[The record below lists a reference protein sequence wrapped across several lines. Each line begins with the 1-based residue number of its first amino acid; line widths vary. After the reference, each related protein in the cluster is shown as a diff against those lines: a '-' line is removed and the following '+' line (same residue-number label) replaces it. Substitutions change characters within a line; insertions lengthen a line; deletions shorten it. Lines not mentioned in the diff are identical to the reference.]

1 MKKQRPSLV
10 LGLTVSRFITSLIP
24 PGTKERVLDI
34 TLDSADWIFEKIPLK
49 THQRVQKTEPLR
61 LISHRGAWKERGCLE
76 NTFAAFDR
84 AKETGIWGLE
94 FDIRFTKDDVPL
106 IHHDASLL
114 RTFGR
119 PTIISNSTLSTL
131 HHEAPDVPTLEDFC
145 KRYEN
150 SFHIFIEIKN
160 SAEELT
166 ELRLHRLL
174 TPLRETFGKE
184 LSGVHFMSFDFH
196 VLKKLHA
203 DAGIPKRSLVSI
215 ATLKVNPVSDQTLKM
230 EIGGFTCHWLFM
242 NEALLLRHQ
251 NTAQKCGVGFV
262 NSKAC
267 LKREW
272 ARGTDWIFTNDPVH
286 ATKWLNEITS

>member
-1 MKKQRPSLV
+1 MKKKRPSLEF
-10 LGLTVSRFITSLIP
+10 GSAVSQFITSFIP
-24 PGTKERVLDI
+24 PGTKERALDI
-34 TLDSADWIFEKIPLK
+34 TLDSVDWIIEKVPLK
-49 THQRVQKTEPLR
+49 TSQRVQKSEPLR

-84 AKETGIWGLE
+84 ALETGIWGLE

-106 IHHDASLL
+106 IHHDPSLL

-131 HHEAPDVPTLEDFC
+131 RHEAPDIPTLEEFC
-145 KRYEN
+145 KRYEK
-150 SFHIFIEIKN
+150 SFHAFIEIKN

-166 ELRLHRLL
+166 EIRLQHLL
-174 TPLRETFGKE
+174 TPLRETFGQE
-184 LSGVHFMSFDFH
+184 LVGVHFMSSDFQT
-196 VLKKLHA
+196 LKKLHS
-203 DAGIPKRSLVSI
+203 DAGIAKRSLISI
-215 ATLKVNPVSDQTLKM
+215 AALNVSAVSDQTLKM

-267 LKREW
+267 LTREW
-272 ARGTDWIFTNDPVH
+272 ARGTDWVFTNDPVN
-286 ATKWLNEITS
+286 ATKWLNELNS